1 MQINL
6 LNDFIKA
13 YENAYS
19 VSFDDSF
26 KGLIQELCR
35 KLNEPFM
42 HTSYA
47 LERELKELV
56 FSLDKNVNI
65 AIVGQFSSGK
75 SSLLNLI
82 LGRDC
87 LPTGVVPVTFK
98 PTFLRYAKEYF
109 LRVEFEDGSDV
120 ITNVEE
126 LALYTDQRN
135 EVKQAKS
142 LHIFAPVALLEKITL
157 VDTPGLNANANDTLT
172 TLSELKNIHGA
183 IWLSLIDNAGKKS
196 EEDAIK
202 ANLELLGENSICVLN
217 QKDKLNTEE
226 LNNVLNYAKSVFL
239 KYFDKLIA
247 ISCKEAKEKQSY
259 EKSNFGALLDFLNHL
274 DTANLKEKFVKRKIL
289 SLCEILENENQLF
302 VGIFDRLFNQF
313 QNYEKHLLLSYKG
326 FLKELEILNHRIL
339 EQLKSIGER
348 IASEIFASVKE
359 KDAYFYKES
368 KGFFKKNLYLRYHY
382 KSPYISSDDAFLAMF
397 YNSDVM
403 GKEFKKINNELYQS
417 FEEIKLKLKDF
428 INRLERE
435 ILLFKAEFSNIQK
448 DHIFQSD
455 KNFSELRAFC
465 NASDEYF
472 LKDFKELLFK
482 SILEFDLFFEK
493 LNLKAF
499 TNYENACKL
508 SLEFFSRKINESRVL
523 YELDS
528 AEFVLFYPKK
538 SEIYERVLNEL
549 NVYEFEA
556 LLINKPI
563 LTRIAKNFLEQNQ
576 NLIQEKNKFL
586 DFKKE
591 ELQKR
596 RVQILNVRK
605 SIKEDE

>member
-13 YENAYS
+13 YKNAYS

-247 ISCKEAKEKQSY
+247 ISCKEAKDKQSY

-326 FLKELEILNHRIL
+326 FLKEIEILNHRIL

-382 KSPYISSDDAFLAMF
+382 KSPYISSDDAFLSMF

-417 FEEIKLKLKDF
+417 FEEIKIKLKDF

>member
-326 FLKELEILNHRIL
+326 FLKEIEILNHRIL

-417 FEEIKLKLKDF
+417 FEEIKIKLKDF

>member
-247 ISCKEAKEKQSY
+247 ISCKEAKDKQSY
-259 EKSNFGALLDFLNHL
+259 EKSNFVALLDFLNHL

-368 KGFFKKNLYLRYHY
+368 KGFFKKNLYLKYHY

-417 FEEIKLKLKDF
+417 FEEIKIKLKDF

>member
-326 FLKELEILNHRIL
+326 FLKEIEILNHRIL

-403 GKEFKKINNELYQS
+403 SKEFKKINNELYQS
-417 FEEIKLKLKDF
+417 FEEIKIKLKDF

>member
-42 HTSYA
+42 HASYA

-247 ISCKEAKEKQSY
+247 ISCKEAKDKQSY
-259 EKSNFGALLDFLNHL
+259 EKSNFVALLDFLNHL

-368 KGFFKKNLYLRYHY
+368 KGFFKKNLYLKYHY

-417 FEEIKLKLKDF
+417 FEEIKIKLKDF

-528 AEFVLFYPKK
+528 TEFVLFYPKK

>member
-326 FLKELEILNHRIL
+326 FLKEIEILNHRIL

-417 FEEIKLKLKDF
+417 FEEIKIKLKDF

-528 AEFVLFYPKK
+528 TEFVLFYPKK

>member
-26 KGLIQELCR
+26 KSLIQELCR

-247 ISCKEAKEKQSY
+247 ISCKEAKDKQSY

-313 QNYEKHLLLSYKG
+313 QNYEKHLLLSYETL
-326 FLKELEILNHRIL
+326 LKEIEILNHRIL
-339 EQLKSIGER
+339 EQLKSISER

-397 YNSDVM
+397 YNS
-403 GKEFKKINNELYQS
+403 
-417 FEEIKLKLKDF
+417 
-428 INRLERE
+428 
-435 ILLFKAEFSNIQK
+435 
-448 DHIFQSD
+448 
-455 KNFSELRAFC
+455 C
-465 NASDEYF
+465 
-472 LKDFKELLFK
+472 
-482 SILEFDLFFEK
+482 
-493 LNLKAF
+493 
-499 TNYENACKL
+499 
-508 SLEFFSRKINESRVL
+508 
-523 YELDS
+523 
-528 AEFVLFYPKK
+528 
-538 SEIYERVLNEL
+538 
-549 NVYEFEA
+549 
-556 LLINKPI
+556 
-563 LTRIAKNFLEQNQ
+563 
-576 NLIQEKNKFL
+576 
-586 DFKKE
+586 
-591 ELQKR
+591 
-596 RVQILNVRK
+596 
-605 SIKEDE
+605 

>member
-120 ITNVEE
+120 ITNIEE

-247 ISCKEAKEKQSY
+247 ISCKEAKDKQSY
-259 EKSNFGALLDFLNHL
+259 EKSNFVALLDFLNHL

-417 FEEIKLKLKDF
+417 FEEIKIKLKDF

-528 AEFVLFYPKK
+528 TEFVLFYPKK

>member
-13 YENAYS
+13 YKNAYS

-120 ITNVEE
+120 ITNIEE

-247 ISCKEAKEKQSY
+247 ISCKEAKDKQSY

-326 FLKELEILNHRIL
+326 FLKEIEILNHRIL

-382 KSPYISSDDAFLAMF
+382 KSPYISSDDAFLSMF

-417 FEEIKLKLKDF
+417 FEEIKIKLKDF

>member
-13 YENAYS
+13 YENAYNT
-19 VSFDDSF
+19 SFDDSF
-26 KGLIQELCR
+26 KGLIQDLCR

-120 ITNVEE
+120 ITNIEE

-259 EKSNFGALLDFLNHL
+259 EKSNFGALLDFLSHL

-313 QNYEKHLLLSYKG
+313 QNYEKHLLLSYETL
-326 FLKELEILNHRIL
+326 LKEIEILNHRIL

-417 FEEIKLKLKDF
+417 FEEIKIKLKDF

>member
-120 ITNVEE
+120 ITNIEE

-247 ISCKEAKEKQSY
+247 ISCKEAKDKQSY

-326 FLKELEILNHRIL
+326 FLKEIEILNHRIL
-339 EQLKSIGER
+339 EQLKSISER

-417 FEEIKLKLKDF
+417 FEEIKIKLKDF
-428 INRLERE
+428 INSLERE

-549 NVYEFEA
+549 NVYEFES

>member
-13 YENAYS
+13 YENAYNT
-19 VSFDDSF
+19 SFDDSF
-26 KGLIQELCR
+26 KGLIQDLCR

-42 HTSYA
+42 HASYA

-120 ITNVEE
+120 ITNIEE

-259 EKSNFGALLDFLNHL
+259 EKSNFVALLDFLNHL